1 MVCYDR
7 AMETFDNG
15 NIITWA
21 VDLEEGALQQAR
33 NAAELSFV
41 HSPVA
46 VMADGH
52 QGYGVPVGAV
62 IATEGA
68 ISPYMVGVD
77 IGCGMIAR
85 RLNLTS
91 ADLPD
96 NLDELHN
103 LIRAAIP
110 AGMGQGHLTPTNHAT
125 MPEHSHYDLS
135 LELEK
140 TARTQLGSLGGG
152 NHFVEVCLDEFD
164 RVWLVLHSGSRGIGN
179 KLATQHINAAKG
191 IMAEIGMELPDK
203 DLAYLTEGSAEF
215 DAYIKDLLWCQSWAL
230 VNREAMMIAAHAAVE
245 KFLGRWVGN
254 QDQVNCHHNFT
265 AQEEHNGKKLWI
277 TRKGAIKASVGVRGV
292 IPGSMGA
299 ASFITSG
306 LGNPSS
312 YESSSH
318 GAGRRLGR
326 KAAERVL
333 TVESLREAMA
343 GKSWDESKAE
353 QLLDESPLAYKN
365 IFEVMEAQK
374 DLTRIE
380 HQLHQILNY
389 KGTK

>member
-1 MVCYDR
+1 MME

-33 NAAELSFV
+33 NAVALPFV

-52 QGYGVPVGAV
+52 RGYGVPVGAV

-85 RLNLTS
+85 RLDLTS
-91 ADLPD
+91 ASLPD

-103 LIRAAIP
+103 LISMTIP
-110 AGMGQGHLTPTNHAT
+110 AGMGHGHLEPTVWGT

-135 LELEK
+135 PELEK

-152 NHFVEVCLDEFD
+152 NHFVELCLDEID

-179 KLATQHINAAKG
+179 KLATQHINTAKG
-191 IMAEIGMELPDK
+191 IMADIGMELPDK

-215 DAYIKDLLWCQSWAL
+215 DAYIKDLLWCQVWAL
-230 VNREAMMIAAHAAVE
+230 ENREAMMHAAHNSVE
-245 KFLGRWVGN
+245 KFLGHYIVNR
-254 QDQVNCHHNFT
+254 DQVNCHHNFT
-265 AQEEHNGKKLWI
+265 VQEEHDGKKLWI
-277 TRKGAIKASVGVRGV
+277 TRKGAIKASTGVRGV

-299 ASFITSG
+299 ASFITTG
-306 LGNPSS
+306 LGNAKS

-333 TVESLREAMA
+333 TVEQLRESMK

-353 QLLDESPLAYKN
+353 QLLDESPLAYKD

-374 DLTRIE
+374 DLTRID

>member
-1 MVCYDR
+1 MLR
-7 AMETFDNG
+7 NMETFDNG
-15 NIITWA
+15 NVITWA
-21 VDLEEGALQQAR
+21 TDLEEGAREQAR
-33 NAAELSFV
+33 NAAALPFV
-41 HSPVA
+41 VKPVA

-91 ADLPD
+91 NDLPD

-103 LIRAAIP
+103 LIRQAIP
-110 AGMGQGHLTPTNHAT
+110 AGMGQGHVTPTDHAT
-125 MPEHSHYDLS
+125 MPDHSHYDLS
-135 LELEK
+135 PELEK

-152 NHFVEVCLDEFD
+152 NHFVEVCLDELD

-179 KLATQHINAAKG
+179 KLATQHIDTAKG
-191 IMAEIGMELPDK
+191 IMADIGMELPDPN
-203 DLAYLTEGSAEF
+203 LAYLTEGNAEF
-215 DAYIKDLLWCQSWAL
+215 DAYIKDLLWCQQWAL
-230 VNREAMMIAAHAAVE
+230 VNREAMMTAAHDAVE
-245 KFLGRWVGN
+245 RFLGRDLLVK
-254 QDQVNCHHNFT
+254 DQVNCHHNFT
-265 AQEEHNGKKLWI
+265 QQETHFGKQLWI
-277 TRKGAIKASVGVRGV
+277 TRKGAIKASTGVRGV

-306 LGNPSS
+306 LGNAES

-333 TVESLREAMA
+333 TVEQLRESMK

-353 QLLDESPLAYKN
+353 QLLDESPMAYKD
-365 IFEVMEAQK
+365 IDEVMAAQSN
-374 DLTRIE
+374 LTRID
-380 HQLHQILNY
+380 HRLHQILNY